1 MISIRHLSKSYVTPD
16 GNHLDVLKDVSCEI
30 RKGEVIGIIGHS
42 GCGKSTLL
50 RTINL
55 MTRPTSGEILFEG
68 ENIAAKGYPINK
80 LRQRMGMVFQT
91 FNLFEHLNVLENVTL
106 APMRLKGVGQAE
118 AEKEAMMILH
128 KVGMDDKSTA
138 MPADLSGGQ
147 KQRVAIARC
156 LAMHPDIMLF
166 DEPLS
171 ALDPS
176 MVGEVQ
182 TVIRQLANEGMTM
195 LIATHKLK
203 FAHDMSSRIIFMHE
217 GQIHEEGT
225 PKQIF
230 ENPVH
235 SATKAFVQQI
245 YKLWFTIE
253 GQDFDIVEMHSQML
267 QFCNKYNIA
276 HIIETAQ
283 QIINLM
289 VLIVLSD
296 YRPLTVRLTYTEQF
310 ERVALDFMIKDL
322 TTSPLADN
330 DFVESVMDDIRALSK
345 EIIEEPTKLG
355 FRIKIFLN

>member
-1 MISIRHLSKSYVTPD
+1 MISIRHLSKTFVDPD
-16 GNHLDVLKDVSCEI
+16 GSHLDVLKDVSCEI
-30 RKGEVIGIIGHS
+30 HKGEVVGIIGPS

-50 RTINL
+50 RTINM
-55 MTRPTSGEILFEG
+55 MTMPTSGEILFEG
-68 ENIAAKGYPINK
+68 ENIAANGYPINK

-91 FNLFEHLNVLENVTL
+91 FNLFEHLNVLGNLTL
-106 APMRLKGVGQAE
+106 APMKLKGIGQAE
-118 AEKEAMMILH
+118 AEKEAMQILH
-128 KVGMDDKSTA
+128 KVGMDDKCTA

-176 MVGEVQ
+176 MTGEVQ
-182 TVIRQLANEGMTM
+182 TVIRQLAHEGMTM

-203 FAHDMSSRIIFMHE
+203 FAHDVEILAFDGEPEFVNLLHVD
-217 GQIHEEGT
+217 
-225 PKQIF
+225 
-230 ENPVH
+230 NPVR

-283 QIINLM
+283 QIINMM
-289 VLIVLSD
+289 VLIVLAD
-296 YRPLTVRLTYTEQF
+296 YRPLTMRLSFIEQF
-310 ERVALDFMIKDL
+310 ERVSLDFMIKDL
-322 TTSPLADN
+322 KTSPLDDN
-330 DFVESVMDDIRALSK
+330 EFTQSVLDDIRALSK

-355 FRIKIFLN
+355 FRIKVFLN

>member
-1 MISIRHLSKSYVTPD
+1 MISIRHLSKTFVNPD
-16 GNHLDVLKDVSCEI
+16 GSHLDVLKDVSCEI
-30 RKGEVIGIIGHS
+30 QKGEVIGIIGPS

-55 MTRPTSGEILFEG
+55 MTRPSSGEILFEG

-106 APMRLKGVGQAE
+106 APMKLKGVGQDE
-118 AEKEAMMILH
+118 AEKEAMTILH

-138 MPADLSGGQ
+138 MPAELSGGQ
-147 KQRVAIARC
+147 KQRVAIARSM
-156 LAMHPDIMLF
+156 AMHPDIMLF

-182 TVIRQLANEGMTM
+182 SVIRQLAQEGMTM

-203 FAHDMSSRIIFMHE
+203 FAHDVSSRILFMDK
-217 GQIHEEGT
+217 GRIHEEGT

-230 ENPVH
+230 EHPVR

-245 YKLWFTIE
+245 YKLSFTIE

-267 QFCNKYNIA
+267 RFCNKYNIA

-289 VLIVLSD
+289 VLIVLAD
-296 YRPLTVRLTYTEQF
+296 YRPLTVRLSYIELF
-310 ERVALDFMIKDL
+310 ERVSLDFMIKDIS
-322 TTSPLADN
+322 TSPLQDN
-330 DFVESVMDDIRALSK
+330 DLVQSVLDDIRDISK

-355 FRIKIFLN
+355 FRIKIIV

>member
-1 MISIRHLSKSYVTPD
+1 MISIRHLSKTFVNPD
-16 GNHLDVLKDVSCEI
+16 GSHLDVLKDVSCEI
-30 RKGEVIGIIGHS
+30 QKGEVIGIIGPS

-106 APMRLKGVGQAE
+106 APMKLKGVGRAE
-118 AEKEAMMILH
+118 AEKEAMTILH
-128 KVGMDDKSTA
+128 KVGMDDKCTA

-156 LAMHPDIMLF
+156 VAMHPDIMLF

-203 FAHDMSSRIIFMHE
+203 FAHDMSSRILFMKE
-217 GQIHEEGT
+217 GRIHEEGT

-245 YKLWFTIE
+245 YQLPFFIE
-253 GQDFDIVEMHSQML
+253 TQDFDIVEMHSQML
-267 QFCNKYNIA
+267 RFCNKYNIA

-296 YRPLTVRLTYTEQF
+296 YRPLTVRLSYIEQV
-310 ERVALDFMIKDL
+310 ESVSMDFMIKDL
-322 TTSPLADN
+322 FVSPIAGNEL
-330 DFVESVMDDIRALSK
+330 VQSVMNDVRVLSK

>member
-1 MISIRHLSKSYVTPD
+1 MK
-16 GNHLDVLKDVSCEI
+16 
-30 RKGEVIGIIGHS
+30 
-42 GCGKSTLL
+42 
-50 RTINL
+50 
-55 MTRPTSGEILFEG
+55 
-68 ENIAAKGYPINK
+68 
-80 LRQRMGMVFQT
+80 
-91 FNLFEHLNVLENVTL
+91 
-106 APMRLKGVGQAE
+106 LKGVGRAE
-118 AEKEAMMILH
+118 AEKEAMTILH
-128 KVGMDDKSTA
+128 KVGMDDKCTA

-156 LAMHPDIMLF
+156 VAMHPDIMLF

-203 FAHDMSSRIIFMHE
+203 FAHDMSSRILFMKE
-217 GQIHEEGT
+217 GRIHEEGT

-245 YKLWFTIE
+245 YQLPFFIE
-253 GQDFDIVEMHSQML
+253 TQDFDIVEMHSQML
-267 QFCNKYNIA
+267 RFCNKYNIA

-296 YRPLTVRLTYTEQF
+296 YRPLTVRLSYIEQV
-310 ERVALDFMIKDL
+310 ERVSMDFMIKDL
-322 TTSPLADN
+322 FVSPIAGNEL
-330 DFVESVMDDIRALSK
+330 VQSVMNDVRVLSK

>member
-1 MISIRHLSKSYVTPD
+1 MISIRHLSKTFVNPD
-16 GNHLDVLKDVSCEI
+16 GSHLDVLKDVSCEI
-30 RKGEVIGIIGHS
+30 QKGEVIGIIGPS

-55 MTRPTSGEILFEG
+55 MTQPTSGEILFEG

-106 APMRLKGVGQAE
+106 APMKLKGVGRAE

-128 KVGMDDKSTA
+128 KVGMDDKCTS

-156 LAMHPDIMLF
+156 VAMRPDIMLF

-182 TVIRQLANEGMTM
+182 TVIRQLAHEGMTM
-195 LIATHKLK
+195 LISTHKLK
-203 FAHDMSSRIIFMHE
+203 FAHDVSSRVFFMNE
-217 GQIHEEGT
+217 GRIYEEGT

-235 SATKAFVQQI
+235 SATKDFVQQI
-245 YKLWFTIE
+245 YKLPFTIE

-267 QFCNKYNIA
+267 RFCNKYNIA

-283 QIINLM
+283 QIINMM

-296 YRPLTVRLTYTEQF
+296 YRPLTVRLSYIEQV
-310 ERVALDFMIKDL
+310 ERVSLDFMIKDL
-322 TTSPLADN
+322 SASPIPDN
-330 DFVESVMDDIRALSK
+330 EFIQSVMVDIRVLSK

-355 FRIKIFLN
+355 FRIKILLN

>member
-1 MISIRHLSKSYVTPD
+1 MISIRHLSKTFVTPD
-16 GNHLDVLKDVSCEI
+16 GRHLDVLKDVSCEI
-30 RKGEVIGIIGHS
+30 HKGEVIGIIGHS

-55 MTRPTSGEILFEG
+55 MTQPTSGEILFEG

-106 APMRLKGVGQAE
+106 APMKLKGIGQSE

-182 TVIRQLANEGMTM
+182 TVIRQLAHEGMTM

-203 FAHDMSSRIIFMHE
+203 FAHDVSSRIIFMNE
-217 GQIHEEGT
+217 GRIHEEGT

-253 GQDFDIVEMHSQML
+253 EQDFDIVEMHSQML
-267 QFCNKYNIA
+267 QFCHKYNIA

-289 VLIVLSD
+289 VLIVLAD
-296 YRPLTVRLTYTEQF
+296 YRPLTVRLSYIEQF
-310 ERVALDFMIKDL
+310 ERVTLDFMIKDL
-322 TTSPLADN
+322 TTSPLVDN

-345 EIIEEPTKLG
+345 DIVEEPTKLG
-355 FRIKIFLN
+355 FRIKVIL

>member
-1 MISIRHLSKSYVTPD
+1 MISIRHLSKTFVNPD
-16 GNHLDVLKDVSCEI
+16 GSHLDVLKDVSCKI
-30 RKGEVIGIIGHS
+30 NKGEVIGIIGPS

-50 RTINL
+50 RAVNM
-55 MTRPTSGEILFEG
+55 MTQPTSGEILFEG
-68 ENIAAKGYPINK
+68 ENITAKGYPINK
-80 LRQRMGMVFQT
+80 LRQRMGMVFQN

-106 APMRLKGVGQAE
+106 APMKLKGIGQAD
-118 AEKEAMMILH
+118 AEEEAMRILH
-128 KVGMDDKSTA
+128 KVGMDDKCTA

-156 LAMHPDIMLF
+156 LAMPPDIILF

-182 TVIRQLANEGMTM
+182 SVIRQLAQEGMTM

-203 FAHDMSSRIIFMHE
+203 FAHDVSSRILFMKE
-217 GQIHEEGT
+217 GRIIEEGT

-230 ENPVH
+230 ENPVR

-245 YKLWFTIE
+245 YKIWFTIE
-253 GQDFDIVEMHSQML
+253 GQDFDIVDMHSQML
-267 QFCNKYNIA
+267 QFCHKYNIA

-289 VLIVLSD
+289 VLIVLAD
-296 YRPLTVRLTYTEQF
+296 YRPLTVRLSYTEQF
-310 ERVALDFMIKDL
+310 ERVSLDFMITDL
-322 TTSPLADN
+322 TTSPIQDN
-330 DFVESVMDDIRALSK
+330 EFVQSVMSDIRALSK
-345 EIIEEPTKLG
+345 DVIEEPTNLG
-355 FRIKIFLN
+355 FRIKVVL

>member
-1 MISIRHLSKSYVTPD
+1 MISIRHLSKTFVDPD
-16 GNHLDVLKDVSCEI
+16 GSHLDVLKDVSCEI
-30 RKGEVIGIIGHS
+30 HKGEVVGIIGPS

-50 RTINL
+50 RTINM
-55 MTRPTSGEILFEG
+55 MTMPTSGEILFEG
-68 ENIAAKGYPINK
+68 ENIAANGYPINK

-91 FNLFEHLNVLENVTL
+91 FNLFEHLNVLGNLTL
-106 APMRLKGVGQAE
+106 APMKLKGIGQAE
-118 AEKEAMMILH
+118 AEKEAMQILH
-128 KVGMDDKSTA
+128 KVGMDDKCTA

-176 MVGEVQ
+176 MTGEVQ
-182 TVIRQLANEGMTM
+182 TVIRQLAHEGMTM

-203 FAHDMSSRIIFMHE
+203 FAHDVCSRIIFMHK

-225 PKQIF
+225 PQQVF
-230 ENPVH
+230 DNPVR

-283 QIINLM
+283 QIINMM
-289 VLIVLSD
+289 VLIVLAD
-296 YRPLTVRLTYTEQF
+296 YRPLTLRLSFIEQF
-310 ERVALDFMIKDL
+310 ERVSLDFMIKDL
-322 TTSPLADN
+322 KTSPLDDN
-330 DFVESVMDDIRALSK
+330 EFTQSVLDDIRALSK

-355 FRIKIFLN
+355 FRIKVFLN

>member
-1 MISIRHLSKSYVTPD
+1 MISIRHLSKTFVNPD
-16 GNHLDVLKDVSCEI
+16 GSHLDVLKDVSCEI
-30 RKGEVIGIIGHS
+30 QKGEVIGIIGPS

-106 APMRLKGVGQAE
+106 APMKLKGVGRAE
-118 AEKEAMMILH
+118 AEKEAMTILH
-128 KVGMDDKSTA
+128 KVGMDDKCTA

-156 LAMHPDIMLF
+156 VAMHPDIMLF

-203 FAHDMSSRIIFMHE
+203 FAHDMSSRILFMKE
-217 GQIHEEGT
+217 GRIHEEGT

-267 QFCNKYNIA
+267 RFCNKYNIA

-296 YRPLTVRLTYTEQF
+296 YRPLTVRLSYIEQV
-310 ERVALDFMIKDL
+310 ERVSMDFMIKDL
-322 TTSPLADN
+322 FVSPIAGNEL
-330 DFVESVMDDIRALSK
+330 VQSVMNDVRVLSK

>member
-1 MISIRHLSKSYVTPD
+1 
-16 GNHLDVLKDVSCEI
+16 
-30 RKGEVIGIIGHS
+30 
-42 GCGKSTLL
+42 
-50 RTINL
+50 
-55 MTRPTSGEILFEG
+55 
-68 ENIAAKGYPINK
+68 
-80 LRQRMGMVFQT
+80 MVFQN
-91 FNLFEHLNVLENVTL
+91 FNLFEHLNVLDNVTL
-106 APMRLKGVGQAE
+106 APMKLKGTRQTE
-118 AEKEAMMILH
+118 AEEEAMKLLH

-182 TVIRQLANEGMTM
+182 SVIRQLAHEGMTM

-203 FAHDMSSRIIFMHE
+203 FAHDVCSRILFMNE
-217 GQIHEEGT
+217 GRILEEGT

-230 ENPVH
+230 ENPVR

-267 QFCNKYNIA
+267 QFCNKYNVA
-276 HIIETAQ
+276 HIIESAQ
-283 QIINLM
+283 KIINLM
-289 VLIVLSD
+289 VLIVLAD
-296 YRPLTVRLTYTEQF
+296 YRPLTVRLSYIEQF
-310 ERVALDFMIKDL
+310 ERVSLDFMIKDL
-322 TTSPLADN
+322 TTSPIQDN
-330 DFVESVMDDIRALSK
+330 EFVQSVMDDIRALSK

>member
-1 MISIRHLSKSYVTPD
+1 MISIRHLSKTFITPD
-16 GNHLDVLKDVSCEI
+16 GNLLEALKDVNCEI
-30 RKGEVIGIIGHS
+30 HKGEVIGIIGSS

-50 RTINL
+50 RTINM
-55 MTRPTSGEILFEG
+55 MTLPTSGEILFEG
-68 ENIAAKGYPINK
+68 KNIAAQGYPINK

-91 FNLFEHLNVLENVTL
+91 FNLFEHLNVLGNITL
-106 APMRLKGVGQAE
+106 APMKLKGIKQEE
-118 AEKEAMMILH
+118 AEKEAMQILH
-128 KVGMDDKSTA
+128 KVGMDDKCTA
-138 MPADLSGGQ
+138 MPAELSGGQ
-147 KQRVAIARC
+147 KQRIAVARC

-182 TVIRQLANEGMTM
+182 TVIRQLAREGMTM

-203 FAHDMSSRIIFMHE
+203 FAHDVCSRIIFMNK

-225 PKQIF
+225 PKEIF
-230 ENPVH
+230 ENPTR

-289 VLIVLSD
+289 VLIVLAD
-296 YRPLTVRLTYTEQF
+296 YRPLTVRLSFIEQF
-310 ERVALDFMIKDL
+310 ERVSLDFMIKDL
-322 TTSPLADN
+322 TTSPLDN
-330 DFVESVMDDIRALSK
+330 NEFTQSVLDDIRSLSK
-345 EIIEEPTKLG
+345 EIIEEPTKKG
-355 FRIKIFLN
+355 FRVKVML